1 MNENKDYISFIPSV
15 TPTKAKSD
23 GDLWFL
29 FYSHKIL
36 VKVTGSTLK
45 IPTWNETKHL
55 VPGNISEHFLGELRG
70 LPCYTAELSEV
81 SDLPSDLKFMDL
93 RTAGTAM
100 EEEMFFLGGRAS
112 QVHFWDATHKF
123 CGKCGTETKQVPN
136 ERAKAC
142 PKCGFTSYPRI
153 SPAIITAITKGDKIL
168 LAHNANFPE
177 GFYSVIA
184 GYVEPG
190 ETFEECVK
198 REVLEEVGVQVK
210 NIKYFSSQPW
220 PFPNSLMIAFT
231 AEYAGGDIKV
241 DGVEINHADWFDIN
255 NLPSLPSKIS
265 VASKLI
271 HWFIESQKI

>member
-15 TPTKAKSD
+15 TPMKAKAD
-23 GDLWFL
+23 WDLWFV
-29 FYSHKIL
+29 FYNNKIL
-36 VKVTGSTLK
+36 VKVSESTVQ
-45 IPTWNETKHL
+45 IPSWSEIKNL
-55 VPGNISEHFLGELRG
+55 VLNYSNEHFLGELRG
-70 LPCYTAELSEV
+70 VPCYTIELTAISE
-81 SDLPSDLKFMDL
+81 LPSDLKFMDL
-93 RTAGTAM
+93 RTAGASI
-100 EEEMFFLGGRAS
+100 EEEMFFLSSKAS
-112 QVHFWDATHKF
+112 QVLFWDATHKF

-142 PKCGFTSYPRI
+142 PECGFTNYPRI
-153 SPAIITAITKGDKIL
+153 SPAIITAITKRDKIL
-168 LAHNANFPE
+168 LAHNANFPQ

-210 NIKYFSSQPW
+210 NIKYFGNQPW

-231 AEYAGGDIKV
+231 AEYDSGDIKV
-241 DGVEINHADWFDIN
+241 DGVEINHADWFDVN